1 MVRSEL
7 RRALLILLVGLALMT
22 AVVGAGAY
30 VVLRA
35 SAKAFEQGGWS
46 SDVLSQHDV
55 PRVFGV
61 KFVENPKR
69 YRVRVLDLADAS
81 YEVLAE
87 VGPGEAGATFVAR
100 NALVASSP
108 SHEAPGPELDAALEE
123 LTRLTGQAPSSI
135 KTFTFAHQPSVERQV
150 TMLTVGE
157 STWVVLDASLG
168 DAPAE

>member
-1 MVRSEL
+1 MVRNEL
-7 RRALLILLVGLALMT
+7 RRALLILFVGVALMT
-22 AVVGAGAY
+22 AVVGAGAF

-35 SAKAFEQGGWS
+35 SAKAFEQGAWT

-87 VGPGEAGATFVAR
+87 LGGGEAGAKFVAV
-100 NALVASSP
+100 NALVVSTTN
-108 SHEAPGPELDAALEE
+108 EAGPELDAALEE
-123 LTRLTGQAPSSI
+123 LARLTGQTPSSI
-135 KTFTFAHQPSVERQV
+135 KTYTFAHRPQAERQANL
-150 TMLTVGE
+150 LTVGE
-157 STWVVLDASLG
+157 STWVVLDANLG